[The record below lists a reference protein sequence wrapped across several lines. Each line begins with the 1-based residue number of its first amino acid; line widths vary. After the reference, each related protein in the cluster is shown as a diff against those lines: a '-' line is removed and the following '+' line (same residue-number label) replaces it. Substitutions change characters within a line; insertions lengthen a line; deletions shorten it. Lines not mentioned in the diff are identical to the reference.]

1 MFGKQRCYLCGGK
14 LDNGRCTVCGLDNT
28 RKQKKN
34 YRLNE
39 SSLSPAGEKAV
50 ERAERDEQR
59 PAKEEAAG
67 KRARRA
73 ERAEEK
79 TITQKSGCQPARDG
93 KAPGTAAAKPM
104 QMTRRMADR
113 PYDGVRTKRYL
124 GWIVAVVLIISVGVP
139 IVTELLDSADSEAD
153 RQVWTEEDYGP

>member
-59 PAKEEAAG
+59 PAKEESAG

-73 ERAEEK
+73 ERQRK
-79 TITQKSGCQPARDG
+79 
-93 KAPGTAAAKPM
+93 
-104 QMTRRMADR
+104 RRLHR
-113 PYDGVRTKRYL
+113 NQ
-124 GWIVAVVLIISVGVP
+124 AVSLREVGRRR
-139 IVTELLDSADSEAD
+139 ELQRRS
-153 RQVWTEEDYGP
+153 RCR

>member
-1 MFGKQRCYLCGGK
+1 KQRCYLCGGK

-39 SSLSPAGEKAV
+39 SSLSPAGEKVV

-59 PAKEEAAG
+59 SAKEESAR

-79 TITQKSGCQPARDG
+79 TITQKSGRQPARDG
-93 KAPGTAAAKPM
+93 KAPGTAAAKPRSEE
-104 QMTRRMADR
+104 RR
-113 PYDGVRTKRYL
+113 
-124 GWIVAVVLIISVGVP
+124 VGK
-139 IVTELLDSADSEAD
+139 ERRA
-153 RQVWTEEDYGP
+153 RR

>member
-79 TITQKSGCQPARDG
+79 TITQKSGRQPARGVAADALTRLRRLRA
-93 KAPGTAAAKPM
+93 APLRGGRS
-104 QMTRRMADR
+104 RRC
-113 PYDGVRTKRYL
+113 P
-124 GWIVAVVLIISVGVP
+124 
-139 IVTELLDSADSEAD
+139 
-153 RQVWTEEDYGP
+153 

>member
-1 MFGKQRCYLCGGK
+1 MESRDVICARK

-39 SSLSPAGEKAV
+39 SSLSPCGRESSRKGGAGRTKAGEGRICRK
-50 ERAERDEQR
+50 EGRGEQS
-59 PAKEEAAG
+59 G
-67 KRARRA
+67 
-73 ERAEEK
+73 AEEK
-79 TITQKSGCQPARDG
+79 TITQKSGRQPARDG

-113 PYDGVRTKRYL
+113 PYDGMRTKRYL

-153 RQVWTEEDYGP
+153 RQVLDGGRL